1 MKKIAY
7 YAALPETMTN
17 SDLDSEFRELL
28 EGFESGV
35 VDRSDFLRSLL
46 ELSDR
51 QWHAYSVIEVG
62 LRGRVERC
70 LISLWDGYDLDMAEN
85 VINIMVRLGLKEVS
99 KFLGSLSPQ
108 CVSLEVFNEVS
119 LALSELGA
127 SVSDPYSGMR

>member
-1 MKKIAY
+1 MKNFAY

-17 SDLDSEFRELL
+17 SELDSEFRELL
-28 EGFESGV
+28 EGLESGDV
-35 VDRSDFLRSLL
+35 HRSDFVKSLL

-85 VINIMVRLGLKEVS
+85 VINIMVRLGLEEVS
-99 KFLGSLSPQ
+99 NFLGSLSPQ
-108 CVSLEVFNEVS
+108 GVSLEVFNEVS
-119 LALSELGA
+119 LALSELGP
-127 SVSDPYSGMR
+127 SVLDPYSGMR